1 MTQEIPVI
9 TIDGPSGTGKG
20 TIAARLAK
28 KLGFY
33 LLDSGALYRALAWSV
48 LHKGTNPEEEAAL
61 SHLLETA
68 HLELRTNSPANP
80 PEVWCED
87 QNISAAIRE
96 ESVGNMASRIAAIPL
111 VRQHLLRYQ
120 RMMRRAP
127 GLIADGRD
135 MGSVIFPDAS
145 AKFYLDASPEI
156 RVQRRYNQLKQK
168 GISVSLPDIRED
180 LASRDYRDEH
190 RDIAPMKVMP
200 DMIRIDT
207 SDLNIDE
214 VFGRVMAELQ
224 MRLHKVN

>member
-20 TIAARLAK
+20 TIAAKLAE

-48 LHKGTNPEEEAAL
+48 LHKGINPEEEVAL

-68 HLELRTNSPANP
+68 HLELRTNSPVDP

-96 ESVGNMASRIAAIPL
+96 ESVGNMASRIAAVPL

-120 RMMRRAP
+120 RMMRRSP

-168 GISVSLPDIRED
+168 GINVSLPDIRED
-180 LASRDYRDEH
+180 LALRDYRDEH

-214 VFGRVMAELQ
+214 VFGRVMAELR
-224 MRLHKVN
+224 MRLHNLN